1 MTWMGTTG
9 EIERP
14 PAKRLSI
21 LGSTG
26 SIGLQALE
34 VAEKLGF
41 EITALAAGSRVAELE
56 RQIRAYR
63 PRLAVMFHEDAAA
76 DLKHRVRDLPVTV
89 LSGME
94 GLCAAAALE
103 ETEVVLNAVVGMV
116 GLLPTLSAI
125 EAGKDV
131 ALANKETLVAGGK
144 LVMQL
149 AKEKGVRLTP
159 IDSEHSAI
167 FQCLQGNRAQAVER
181 LIITASGGPFYGRT
195 REQLKGIKKEQ
206 ALRHPNWSMG
216 AKITIDSSTL
226 MNKGL
231 EFIEAMWL
239 FSMPPERISIL
250 VHPQSIIHSMVE
262 YVDGSVM
269 AQLGA
274 PDMTLPIQYA
284 LTAPERVESPAK
296 KLDLLQCASLT
307 FGEPDLQT
315 FTCLADCI
323 EAAKRGGLYPC
334 LLNGANEEAVALFL
348 QDKIE
353 YLQLFDLVRE
363 TLEHFAASDY
373 RTVEEVLEA
382 DAKAREFVRS
392 RVGQKQFGCVK

>member
-1 MTWMGTTG
+1 MSK
-9 EIERP
+9 IV
-14 PAKRLSI
+14 SI

-26 SIGLQALE
+26 SIGTQSLKVCEKLGYRLYALTAHANWQLMEQQIRQFHPAVAVMTDSQAAQKLQQAVEDCSTTVLCGMQAVVE
-34 VAEKLGF
+34 VAEYPQQDVV
-41 EITALAAGSRVAELE
+41 INALMGVA
-56 RQIRAYR
+56 
-63 PRLAVMFHEDAAA
+63 
-76 DLKHRVRDLPVTV
+76 
-89 LSGME
+89 
-94 GLCAAAALE
+94 
-103 ETEVVLNAVVGMV
+103 
-116 GLLPTLSAI
+116 GLLPTVRAI
-125 EAGKDV
+125 QAGNDV

-239 FSMPPERISIL
+239 FSMPPERIHIL

-262 YVDGSVM
+262 YVDGSMM

-363 TLEHFAASDY
+363 TLEHFAPSDY

>member
-1 MTWMGTTG
+1 MSK
-9 EIERP
+9 IV
-14 PAKRLSI
+14 SI

-26 SIGLQALE
+26 SIGTLCMK
-34 VAEKLGF
+34 VCEKLGYRLYAL
-41 EITALAAGSRVAELE
+41 TAHANWQLMEQ
-56 RQIRAYR
+56 QIRQFHPAV
-63 PRLAVMFHEDAAA
+63 AVMTDPQAAQKLQQAVEDCSTAVLCGMQSVVEAAEYPQQ
-76 DLKHRVRDLPVTV
+76 DVVIN
-89 LSGME
+89 
-94 GLCAAAALE
+94 ALMG
-103 ETEVVLNAVVGMV
+103 VA
-116 GLLPTLSAI
+116 GLLPTVRAI
-125 EAGKDV
+125 QAGNDV

-296 KLDLLQCASLT
+296 KLERLS
-307 FGEPDLQT
+307 G
-315 FTCLADCI
+315 
-323 EAAKRGGLYPC
+323 RS
-334 LLNGANEEAVALFL
+334 
-348 QDKIE
+348 
-353 YLQLFDLVRE
+353 
-363 TLEHFAASDY
+363 ASDHLPAPAADFAFGFADLWRAGSANLY
-373 RTVEEVLEA
+373 LPCRLYRSGKARRAVSLLAQRSQRRSGRTVFA
-382 DAKAREFVRS
+382 
-392 RVGQKQFGCVK
+392 G

>member
-1 MTWMGTTG
+1 MSK
-9 EIERP
+9 IV
-14 PAKRLSI
+14 SI

-26 SIGLQALE
+26 SIGTQSLK
-34 VAEKLGF
+34 VCEKLGYRLYAL
-41 EITALAAGSRVAELE
+41 TAHANWQLMEQ
-56 RQIRAYR
+56 QIRQFHPAV
-63 PRLAVMFHEDAAA
+63 AVMTDPQAAQKLQQAVEDCSTAVLCGMQSVVEAAEYPQQ
-76 DLKHRVRDLPVTV
+76 DVVIN
-89 LSGME
+89 
-94 GLCAAAALE
+94 ALMG
-103 ETEVVLNAVVGMV
+103 VA
-116 GLLPTLSAI
+116 GLLPTVRAI
-125 EAGKDV
+125 QAGNDV

-167 FQCLQGNRAQAVER
+167 FQCLQGNRTQAVER

-274 PDMTLPIQYA
+274 PDMRLPIQYA
-284 LTAPERVESPAK
+284 LTHPNRMPCPARR
-296 KLDLLQCASLT
+296 LDLLQCGALTLRRRIWRLFPACASLWMRP
-307 FGEPDLQT
+307 GR
-315 FTCLADCI
+315 
-323 EAAKRGGLYPC
+323 AAPPAPCSTARVRRRPRCFCRTRSSSARFRNWWSTRWSGSRCAAIRPWKRSWRRMRRP
-334 LLNGANEEAVALFL
+334 AP
-348 QDKIE
+348 
-353 YLQLFDLVRE
+353 RW
-363 TLEHFAASDY
+363 
-373 RTVEEVLEA
+373 
-382 DAKAREFVRS
+382 RS
-392 RVGQKQFGCVK
+392 VIST